1 MRGTGATSPNA
12 QCGPERGDVNLST
25 VSLSEF
31 PNLTRPFHW
40 PWGPID
46 GQFELLPNDLDESLI
61 AHVRI
66 VPFVGDLSVAIR
78 FDNGD
83 WDHPG
88 GTLEPGEV
96 YLDAVRRELSE
107 EAGALLHS
115 FTPFGVFNCR
125 SRRNEPYRPHLPHPD
140 FIHLIGYAEVEL
152 THRPT
157 NPPDGETVVDVKLIR
172 PSEARKLFSDR
183 REDNGA
189 WMAEMYELAA
199 HLRDSTG

>member
-1 MRGTGATSPNA
+1 MNF
-12 QCGPERGDVNLST
+12 ST
-25 VSLSEF
+25 ISLTEF
-31 PNLTRPFHW
+31 PNLSKPFHW

-66 VPFVGDLSVAIR
+66 IPFVADMSVVIR

-88 GTLEPGEV
+88 GTLEPGES
-96 YLDAVRRELSE
+96 YLDAIRRELSE
-107 EAGALLHS
+107 EAGAVLHS

-125 SRRNEPYRPHLPHPD
+125 SRRSKPYRPHLPHPS

-152 THRPT
+152 THKPT
-157 NPPDGETVVDVKLIR
+157 NPPDGETVVDVRLIK
-172 PSEARKLFSDR
+172 PSGARSLFANRS
-183 REDNGA
+183 EDDGA

-199 HLRDSTG
+199 RLRDNAE